1 VAGVGFQMRL
11 YVLKCRENGLA
22 AILDVTDF
30 LVGLIVGAA
39 IAYALYRIAASISF
53 RVVSLAERLFDS
65 MN

>member
-1 VAGVGFQMRL
+1 M
-11 YVLKCRENGLA
+11 KCRENGLA